1 MLIRAGDSY
10 SISMARLLSPA
21 DPPSSRAAGL
31 TEIPN
36 RETYDYDQGG
46 LAMKKTYEKPTL
58 VRRDVL
64 SRIAGGTIK
73 IPSGSANDD

>member
-1 MLIRAGDSY
+1 
-10 SISMARLLSPA
+10 MARLLSPA
-21 DPPSSRAAGL
+21 DAPAAGPPGL
-31 TEIPN
+31 TEVPN

-64 SRIAGGTIK
+64 NRIAGGTIK
-73 IPSGSANDD
+73 IPSGSTDD